1 MRLNPIVRT
10 LSVAFGGL
18 AILAQPAFAQQQPE
32 TQKLDRVEI
41 TGSAIK
47 RTNQEG
53 AVPVEVITRRDIQ
66 RTGATTVAELIKNVA
81 SMDIDDQGEQNGN
94 SPSGSGSSNVQ
105 MRGLSERNVLV
116 LLNGRRL
123 PVNALHDG
131 SGAGAAVDVNSIPI
145 SALERIEIL
154 KDGGSAIYGAD
165 AVAGVI
171 NFITRK
177 NYNGIE
183 ATLQYGISGQSDGQE
198 VPVRLIAGFGDYDK
212 DRFNFFG
219 SFDLFKRDAIKR
231 ADREITKSADWRG
244 RYDVGVDGR
253 STFAPQGNIVNANTG
268 ALLGGSLVPCAPELQ
283 RATGAGLDPHCRY
296 DFNSSILNAVNGAD
310 RTSGLLIGSFKI
322 SDSIRAFGEVVISQ
336 SKDEFLAHP
345 VPDFFGTSASPT
357 GLVRGRFLQGGPRT
371 ANRKSDMSSLTLG
384 AEGSTAKYDW
394 DISLNQGTSK
404 VSLRDSNYFNADLFD
419 EALSSTNPNIFI
431 DPTITTNPQ
440 ANVDRLK
447 VTPVRNGKSVSTT
460 LNAKLSGQILQLANG
475 PLAFAVGGSMGNEK
489 LTDNPD
495 ALSQAGK
502 VYGSI
507 QQSGVSAS
515 RKSTA
520 AFVEFSIPIIK
531 NLETQIA
538 LRWDSYKDKGNLQT
552 LDANGNPVFTPVS
565 NTYSKMSPK
574 VAAKY
579 NLGSVAL
586 RGSYSESF
594 LAPSLK
600 QQFGAQ
606 EEGAES
612 TNNPVICAAFGVPVA
627 QCNNFAYDEIS
638 GSNPTLKPESGKT
651 YNFGIIIEPTRGLSI
666 GLDLFN
672 IQKSDEINQPSSETA
687 AASGNISTV
696 GGPKVLVGSLNFART
711 TVKGVDV
718 DTRYRFTSGWGT
730 WSIRNNT
737 TYYAKIATQLDPT
750 DAPANF
756 AGTWSQ
762 PRWRNTLGI
771 TLEQGAWSGTVTH
784 KSVSSFYDSATAPV
798 APGTR
803 RVSSFDETDISAS
816 YTGIKGLNLYGGI
829 RNILDNEPP
838 YSSTSTLNQY
848 GAQGY
853 PWIYSPRGRFFY
865 VGGTYTFK

>member
-1 MRLNPIVRT
+1 MKLNPIVRT

-18 AILAQPAFAQQQPE
+18 ALLAQPAFAQQAPE

-53 AVPVEVITRRDIQ
+53 AAPVEVITRREIQ
-66 RTGATTVAELIKNVA
+66 RTGATTVAELMKNIA

-94 SPSGSGSSNVQ
+94 SPSGSGASNVQ

-131 SGAGAAVDVNSIPI
+131 SGAGAAVDVNAIPI

-183 ATLQYGISGQSDGQE
+183 ATVSYGISGEGDGRE
-198 VPVRLIAGFGDYDK
+198 TPVRLIAGFGDYDK
-212 DRFNFFG
+212 DRFNLFG
-219 SFDLFKRDAIKR
+219 SFDFFKRTEIKR
-231 ADREITKSADWRG
+231 ADREITRSADWRG
-244 RYDVGVDGR
+244 RYEGGVDGR
-253 STFAPQGNIVNANTG
+253 STFAPQGNIVSATTG
-268 ALLGGSLVPCAPELQ
+268 ALLGGSLVPCAAELQ
-283 RATGAGLDPHCRY
+283 RATGPGLLPHCRY

-310 RTSGLLIGSFKI
+310 RTSGLLIGSFKV
-322 SDSIRAFGEVVISQ
+322 SDSIRAFGELVVSQ
-336 SKDEFLAHP
+336 SKDTFLAHP
-345 VPDFFGTSASPT
+345 VPDFFETAASPT

-371 ANRKSDMSSLTLG
+371 ANRKSDMSSLTFG

-394 DISLNQGTSK
+394 DVSLNQGTSK
-404 VSLRDSNYFNADLFD
+404 VSNRDSNYFNADLFN
-419 EALSSTNPNIFI
+419 EALASTNPSIFV
-431 DPTITTNPQ
+431 DPTRTDNPQ
-440 ANVDRLK
+440 SNVDRLK
-447 VTPVRNGKSVSTT
+447 VSPVRNGKSVSTT
-460 LNAKLSGQILQLANG
+460 LNAKVSGQLFQMANG
-475 PLAFAVGGSMGNEK
+475 PFAFAVGGSLGNEK
-489 LTDNPD
+489 LTDSPD

-507 QQSGVSAS
+507 QQSGVEAS
-515 RKSTA
+515 RKATA
-520 AFVEFSIPIIK
+520 AFVEFSIPLVK

-538 LRWDSYKDKGNLQT
+538 LRWDSYKDKGDLQT

-565 NTYSKMSPK
+565 NSYSKVSPK

-579 NLGSVAL
+579 NLGNVAL

-612 TNNPVICAAFGVPVA
+612 TNNPVICGAFGVPAV
-627 QCNNFAYDEIS
+627 QCNNFAYEEVS
-638 GSNPTLKPESGKT
+638 GSNPTLKPEKGKT

-666 GLDLFN
+666 GVDFFN
-672 IQKSDEINQPSSETA
+672 IQKSDEINQPSAETA
-687 AASGNISTV
+687 AAAGNISTSGRPRV
-696 GGPKVLVGSLNFART
+696 FVGSLNFAQT
-711 TVKGVDV
+711 NVKGADI
-718 DTRYRFTSGWGT
+718 DARYRFTTGWGT
-730 WSIRNNT
+730 WSIRNNV
-737 TYYAKIATQLDPT
+737 TYYAKIETKLDPA
-750 DAPANF
+750 DDPANF

-771 TLEQGAWSGTVTH
+771 TLEQGAWSGTLTH
-784 KSVSSFYDSATAPV
+784 KSVSSFYDSASAPV

-803 RVSSFDETDISAS
+803 KVGSHEESDISAS
-816 YTGIKGLNLYGGI
+816 YTGIKGLNLFGGI
-829 RNILDNEPP
+829 RNILDKTPP
-838 YSSTSTLNQY
+838 YSATSTLNQY